1 MRSSW
6 VLTPALRNLYFRR
19 ALLESASIMNRCTAE
34 SGELAEVHTRELCAA
49 AAELYHHLQT
59 GHFKTSSGQRR
70 AIAGDM
76 AKLRYAENLSEKARL
91 LERNMRQ
98 VSSQLGGVQE
108 VRTKIGNALLGA
120 RVVYGEPL
128 FITVSPSSRHS
139 GLVLRLSRVRV
150 NDPTLRLEDMALE
163 EARQLGSGP
172 RFSILQAF

>member
-1 MRSSW
+1 
-6 VLTPALRNLYFRR
+6 
-19 ALLESASIMNRCTAE
+19 
-34 SGELAEVHTRELCAA
+34 
-49 AAELYHHLQT
+49 
-59 GHFKTSSGQRR
+59 
-70 AIAGDM
+70 M

-172 RFSILQAF
+172 GFSILQAF